1 MESFTI
7 GLIEFAIVVTLTLV
21 VVLFARRGH

>member
-1 MESFTI
+1 MDSFTI
-7 GLIEFAIVVTLTLV
+7 GLIEFAIVATLTVV

>member
-1 MESFTI
+1 MESSTI
-7 GLIEFAIVVTLTLV
+7 GLIEFAIVVTLTVV